1 MNKSISV
8 NELKNLNNNKEEFIL
23 LDVRTDAE
31 VFQSKIPI
39 DSIHIP
45 MNEIPNRII
54 ELDKNQNIIVYCKS
68 GKRSQRVCDYLIQ
81 NNFKNIQNLDGGILT
96 WANEIEPSMLI
107 NLL

>member
-8 NELKNLNNNKEEFIL
+8 NELKNLNENNEKFIL

-31 VFQSKIPI
+31 VLQSKISI

-81 NNFKNIQNLDGGILT
+81 NSFKIILD
-96 WANEIEPSMLI
+96 
-107 NLL
+107 

>member
-8 NELKNLNNNKEEFIL
+8 NELKSLNENNEKFSL

-31 VFQSKIPI
+31 VLQSRIPI
-39 DSIHIP
+39 NSIHIP

-68 GKRSQRVCDYLIQ
+68 GKRSQRVCDYLVQ
-81 NNFKNIQNLDGGILT
+81 NNFKTIQNLDGGILA

>member
-8 NELKNLNNNKEEFIL
+8 NELKNLNDNKENFTL

-31 VFQSKIPI
+31 VLQSKIPI
-39 DSIHIP
+39 DSMHIP

-54 ELDKNQNIIVYCKS
+54 ELDKNKNIIVYCKS

-81 NNFKNIQNLDGGILT
+81 NNFKNIQNLDGGILA
-96 WANEIEPSMLI
+96 WANKIDPTLLI
-107 NLL
+107 F

>member
-31 VFQSKIPI
+31 VLQSKIPI

-45 MNEIPNRII
+45 MNEISNRII
-54 ELDKNQNIIVYCKS
+54 ELDKNKNIIVYCKS

-81 NNFKNIQNLDGGILT
+81 NNFKNIQNLDGGILA
-96 WANEIEPSMLI
+96 WANKIDPTLLI
-107 NLL
+107 F

>member
-8 NELKNLNNNKEEFIL
+8 NELKNLNDNKKKFIL

-31 VFQSKIPI
+31 VLQSKIPI
-39 DSIHIP
+39 DSMHIP

-54 ELDKNQNIIVYCKS
+54 ELNKNKNIIVYCKS

-81 NNFKNIQNLDGGILT
+81 NNFKNIQNLDGGILA
-96 WANEIEPSMLI
+96 WANKIDPTLLI
-107 NLL
+107 F

>member
-8 NELKNLNNNKEEFIL
+8 NELKNINEKNDKFIL

-31 VFQSKIPI
+31 VLQSKIPI

-45 MNEIPNRII
+45 MNQIPRRII
-54 ELDKNQNIIVYCKS
+54 ELNKNQNIIVYCKS

-81 NNFKNIQNLDGGILT
+81 NDFKNIQNLDGGILA
-96 WANEIEPSMLI
+96 WANKIDPTLLI
-107 NLL
+107 F

>member
-8 NELKNLNNNKEEFIL
+8 NELKNLDANKEDFIL

-39 DSIHIP
+39 DSMHNP

-54 ELDKNQNIIVYCKS
+54 ELDKNKNIIVYCKS

-81 NNFKNIQNLDGGILT
+81 NNFKNIQNLDGGILA
-96 WANEIEPSMLI
+96 WANKIDPTLLI
-107 NLL
+107 F

>member
-8 NELKNLNNNKEEFIL
+8 NELKNINEKNDKFIL

-31 VFQSKIPI
+31 VLQSKIPI

-45 MNEIPNRII
+45 MNQIPSRII
-54 ELDKNQNIIVYCKS
+54 ELNKNRNIIVYCKS

-81 NNFKNIQNLDGGILT
+81 NDFKNIQNLDGGILA
-96 WANEIEPSMLI
+96 WANKIDPTLLI
-107 NLL
+107 F

>member
-8 NELKNLNNNKEEFIL
+8 NELKNLNDNKKKFIL

-31 VFQSKIPI
+31 VIQSKIPI

-54 ELDKNQNIIVYCKS
+54 ELDKNQNIVVYCKS

-81 NNFKNIQNLDGGILT
+81 NDFKNIQNLDGGILR

-107 NLL
+107 NLF

>member
-8 NELKNLNNNKEEFIL
+8 NELKNLDDNKEDFIL

-31 VFQSKIPI
+31 VLQSKIPI
-39 DSIHIP
+39 DSMHIP

-54 ELDKNQNIIVYCKS
+54 ELDKNKNIIVYCKS

-81 NNFKNIQNLDGGILT
+81 NNFSNIKNLRGGIIA
-96 WANEIEPSMLI
+96 WSQYVDPSI
-107 NLL
+107 QII

>member
-8 NELKNLNNNKEEFIL
+8 NELKNLNENNEKFIL

-31 VFQSKIPI
+31 VLQSKIPI

-81 NNFKNIQNLDGGILT
+81 NSFKIILD
-96 WANEIEPSMLI
+96 
-107 NLL
+107 